1 MELEFARAYSLLADR
16 IRRNLILAAN
26 VLLVV
31 GGSWL
36 GVTLDE
42 IWRDY
47 RDASAEATKQLQ
59 ARTSDFAAQLPTL
72 EAIAHLLPVGVI
84 ALGAI
89 CLWQSRAYETAQR
102 VYQEAAVADAAPV
115 TLTTDN
121 RATSVRGFIER
132 LVRRR
137 PRRGAR

>member
-1 MELEFARAYSLLADR
+1 M
-16 IRRNLILAAN
+16 
-26 VLLVV
+26 LVV

-47 RDASAEATKQLQ
+47 RDASAEATRQLQ
-59 ARTSDFAAQLPTL
+59 AQTNDFATQLPTL
-72 EAIAHLLPVGVI
+72 EAIAHLLPAGLI

-89 CLWQSRAYETAQR
+89 CLWQSRAYETAQQ

-115 TLTTDN
+115 SLTTDS
-121 RATSVRGFIER
+121 RATGVRGFIER

-137 PRRGAR
+137 PRPQGGR